1 MYVLNRE
8 DVVNLMTD
16 YIENMNRNLAT
27 SHGMD
32 PNQVEMVINQARPDL
47 NRVNGELFDHLVER
61 GVIRS

>member
-1 MYVLNRE
+1 MYVVNRE
-8 DVVNLMTD
+8 DVVKLMTD
-16 YIENMNRNLAT
+16 YVENMNREIAT

-32 PNQVEMVINQARPDL
+32 PNQLEMLINQARPDL